1 MTMFLEPLI
10 GIDQT
15 ILFTM
20 ELAAGNDRQSSQC
33 MMSLVIGYFRVSE
46 YPGQSWKCPLLPVR
60 LMRTGVSS
68 RRDIP
73 VCNAVPMLLAWAARR
88 PQVPF
93 INQVFEHAG
102 VVKKSS
108 VDLPLHPW
116 RYQNRRHPKAVLIKR
131 ILLLIIIRWNRG
143 RRRHMVIKAAV
154 LIINDRQQCGFPQ
167 RGIGSQCVVR
177 SSP

>member
-46 YPGQSWKCPLLPVR
+46 YPGQSWKCPPLPVR

-88 PQVPF
+88 PSGLRFHLSVRYLSTLVWSKRVALTSRF
-93 INQVFEHAG
+93 THGDTRIAG
-102 VVKKSS
+102 T
-108 VDLPLHPW
+108 
-116 RYQNRRHPKAVLIKR
+116 RRPY
-131 ILLLIIIRWNRG
+131 
-143 RRRHMVIKAAV
+143 
-154 LIINDRQQCGFPQ
+154 
-167 RGIGSQCVVR
+167 
-177 SSP
+177 